1 MKRRRRPNRKKLDRK
16 KSIFVLP
23 NLITTGSLFLGFY
36 SAISSI
42 QAHFSQAAL
51 AVIGSM
57 LLDGLDGRIA
67 RLTNTTSRFGTEY
80 DSLAD
85 LIAFGL
91 APALMI
97 YLWAL
102 EPFGRMG
109 WLASFLF
116 VTCGA
121 LRLARFNVQIGTL
134 ATDHFSGLPVPAAAA
149 MLAATVLFFR
159 HLDLVSHDFHVLIMA
174 MIYGLSFLMVSTV
187 KFVSFKNL
195 DYFRKKSF
203 NSLVAGVLLFVVIA
217 ANPYIMGFV
226 VMLCYVLSGP
236 LMYIR
241 RLRGKKASDDSAEQN
256 DTESSAAEAGE

>member
-1 MKRRRRPNRKKLDRK
+1 MKRRRRPHRKRLDRK

-36 SAISSI
+36 AAISSI
-42 QAHFSQAAL
+42 QAHFPQAAL
-51 AVIGSM
+51 AVVGSM
-57 LLDGLDGRIA
+57 FLDGLDGRIA
-67 RLTNTTSRFGTEY
+67 RLTKTTSRFGTEY

-109 WLASFLF
+109 WLAAFLF

-121 LRLARFNVQIGTL
+121 LRLARFNVQVDTVPG
-134 ATDHFSGLPVPAAAA
+134 DHFNGLPIPAAAA
-149 MLAATVLFFR
+149 MLAATVLFFD
-159 HLDLVSHDFHVLIMA
+159 HLNLGSHVFHVPIMV

-187 KFVSFKNL
+187 KFVSFKNM
-195 DYFRKKSF
+195 DYFRRKSF
-203 NSLVAGVLLFVVIA
+203 NSLVVGVLLFVVIA
-217 ANPYIMGFV
+217 ANPFVMGFV

-236 LMYIR
+236 IMCIR
-241 RLRGKKASDDSAEQN
+241 HLRGKKASDDSDERSS
-256 DTESSAAEAGE
+256 TETAAAEAGE

>member
-1 MKRRRRPNRKKLDRK
+1 MKRRKRPYRKKLDRR
-16 KSIFVLP
+16 KSIYVLP

-42 QAHFSQAAL
+42 QGHFSQAAL
-51 AVIGSM
+51 AIVGSM
-57 LLDGLDGRIA
+57 FLDGLDGRIA

-91 APALMI
+91 APALMV

-121 LRLARFNVQIGTL
+121 LRLARFNVQVGTL
-134 ATDHFSGLPVPAAAA
+134 GSDYFSGLPIPAAAA
-149 MLAATVLFFR
+149 MLAATVLFYEY
-159 HLDLVSHDFHVLIMA
+159 LDLAPHDSHVPIMV

-226 VMLCYVLSGP
+226 VVLCYVLSGP
-236 LMYIR
+236 IMCVR
-241 RLRGKKASDDSAEQN
+241 HFRKKKVTDDSVEQSN
-256 DTESSAAEAGE
+256 TETVSAEAGK